1 LKCSRAWPWFCALLA
16 APVGCGDYGVTTS
29 PPGGSAGSSDAGAPA
44 ASSGANGV
52 SGAGG
57 SSAAGGD
64 AAAGQPPL
72 GGASGAPADGCGAPD
87 LDGIRVYASAGW
99 DPLGYPP
106 YALDGC
112 NLVYVAPEQGGG
124 VLRLRDLASGA
135 DTVLDEAASRPRR
148 PAVSGSLIAW
158 EAGDEAAS
166 QVRVHYQGVTRTLS
180 GDFDHASEPR
190 VCADAVV
197 FTAFL
202 GEAPSSDSDV
212 YLYDVAGDELLPVAS
227 GPGQQRFA
235 DVSLTHVAWTD
246 FSEDPAGYFDETL
259 SISDVVVIHRESG
272 EVVER
277 KAPGKQAFPLLA
289 SNGMVVYLDWGAVHP
304 EPKFSQFSLRAG
316 RPGEPVELDLDLKGD
331 VVRTEPAYV
340 RPSLHGTDVDF
351 IDTAATVVGLYRV
364 SLTELTEPEATVV
377 PGAAAQLLGPVA
389 TAALTLVSQQQQDQ
403 TRSLVVVK
411 R

>member
-1 LKCSRAWPWFCALLA
+1 LKRSRAWPCFYALLA
-16 APVGCGDYGVTTS
+16 APLGCGDYGTATS
-29 PPGGSAGSSDAGAPA
+29 PPGGSAGSSEAGAPA

-52 SGAGG
+52 SGSGG

-72 GGASGAPADGCGAPD
+72 GGASGAPADGCDAPD
-87 LDGIRVYASAGW
+87 LDGIRVYSSGGW

-124 VLRLRDLASGA
+124 VLRLRDLASGV
-135 DTVLDEAASRPRR
+135 DTVLEEAASRPRR

-158 EAGDEAAS
+158 EVGDDVAS
-166 QVRVHYQGVTRTLS
+166 QVRVRYQGVTRTLN
-180 GDFDHASEPR
+180 GEFDHASEPR

-202 GEAPSSDSDV
+202 GEALSSDSDV
-212 YLYDVAGDELLPVAS
+212 YLYDAAGDELLPIAP

-235 DVSLTHVAWTD
+235 DVSLTHVALTD
-246 FSEDPAGYFDETL
+246 FSEDPAGYFDETQ

-272 EVVER
+272 EIVAR
-277 KAPGKQAFPLLA
+277 KAQGKQAFPLLA
-289 SNGMVVYLDWGAVHP
+289 SNGMVVYLDWGSVHP
-304 EPKFSQFSLRAG
+304 EPKFSQFWLRAG
-316 RPGEPVELDLDLKGD
+316 RPGEPVELDLDLKGE
-331 VVRTEPAYV
+331 VVRTNPAYV
-340 RPSLHGTDVDF
+340 RPSLHGTEVDF
-351 IDTAATVVGLYRV
+351 VDTAASIVGLYRV

-389 TAALTLVSQQQQDQ
+389 TAALTLVSQPQPDQ

>member
-1 LKCSRAWPWFCALLA
+1 LKSSRAWPWFCAIFA
-16 APVGCGDYGVTTS
+16 VPVGCGDYGVTTS
-29 PPGGSAGSSDAGAPA
+29 PPDGSAGSSDAGAPA

-52 SGAGG
+52 SGSGG
-57 SSAAGGD
+57 AGGD

-72 GGASGAPADGCGAPD
+72 GGASGAQADGCDAPD
-87 LDGIRVYASAGW
+87 LDGIRVYASGGG

-112 NLVYVAPEQGGG
+112 NLVYVAAEQGGG

-158 EAGDEAAS
+158 EVGDDAAS

-180 GDFDHASEPR
+180 GDFDHAGEPR

-212 YLYDVAGDELLPVAS
+212 YLYDVAGDELLPIAP

-235 DVSLTHVAWTD
+235 DVSVTHVALTD
-246 FSEDPAGYFDETL
+246 FSEDPVGHFDETL

-331 VVRTEPAYV
+331 VLRTDPAYV

-389 TAALTLVSQQQQDQ
+389 TAALTLVSQQQQGQ
-403 TRSLVVVK
+403 TRSLVGVK